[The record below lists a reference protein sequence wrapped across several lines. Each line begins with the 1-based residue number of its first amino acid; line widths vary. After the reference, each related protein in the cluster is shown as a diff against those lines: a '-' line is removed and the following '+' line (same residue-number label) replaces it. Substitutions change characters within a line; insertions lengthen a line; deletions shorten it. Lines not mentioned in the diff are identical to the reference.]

1 MKTFNLL
8 SLYFLLFTGLKCY
21 SQEGSL
27 SYDLLEDDPLTA
39 NNIGLSLNPL
49 SYDGSRDDYLV
60 IGGELGTLYWT
71 EKFMLQGSFFLG
83 YLDRIQEKVFI
94 SERPEGHVVEGL
106 PVGGS
111 APTNKWNIEGT
122 YFFASN
128 SVKTKESRVSLSRS
142 RQVESYSMI
151 PLKKLVLFGGNFGI
165 GGFAGQYD
173 LAGSNSV
180 VAEHIETDQFLNLET
195 ENIESYNY
203 SRKKF
208 NYVKFGLSRTV
219 IKNFSGDF
227 ESFGKISLKKLS
239 SVYCNMLIGFAP
251 SLNDIVK
258 QDYKVEGPES
268 DIVIFDNQYNLDKN
282 TPFNPLGFEVGYQEK
297 SLKGLGFTY
306 NVAVGFRPGY
316 HSTRA
321 NFFGVIGTNIF
332 LSTRK

>member
-8 SLYFLLFTGLKCY
+8 FLYFLLFTALKCY

-60 IGGELGTLYWT
+60 IGGEVGTLYWT

-128 SVKTKESRVSLSRS
+128 SVKTK
-142 RQVESYSMI
+142 
-151 PLKKLVLFGGNFGI
+151 
-165 GGFAGQYD
+165 
-173 LAGSNSV
+173 
-180 VAEHIETDQFLNLET
+180 
-195 ENIESYNY
+195 
-203 SRKKF
+203 
-208 NYVKFGLSRTV
+208 
-219 IKNFSGDF
+219 
-227 ESFGKISLKKLS
+227 
-239 SVYCNMLIGFAP
+239 
-251 SLNDIVK
+251 
-258 QDYKVEGPES
+258 
-268 DIVIFDNQYNLDKN
+268 
-282 TPFNPLGFEVGYQEK
+282 
-297 SLKGLGFTY
+297 
-306 NVAVGFRPGY
+306 
-316 HSTRA
+316 
-321 NFFGVIGTNIF
+321 
-332 LSTRK
+332 